1 MGGSTLFL
9 GSMKAR
15 GSRSAYVTVSP
26 DISFGLILGLDGFL
40 GLDVFFGL
48 DVFLGLV
55 ELLMLEFLD
64 SWGDLRMEFVCKFL
78 CFPSGIEDVGDLGE
92 DEGEDWLEL

>member
-26 DISFGLILGLDGFL
+26 DISLGLILGLDGFL
-40 GLDVFFGL
+40 GLE
-48 DVFLGLV
+48 VFLGLV
-55 ELLMLEFLD
+55 ELLRLEFLE
-64 SWGDLRMEFVCKFL
+64 SWGDLRMEFVCLFL

-92 DEGEDWLEL
+92 DEGDDWLEL